1 MCTKRAFFWEIC
13 TVSPIHTLT
22 GFYFCCYKNLKFG
35 TVTFIILMY
44 STSLSLLQK
53 KFSIIINVVWSP
65 SLSLRTPTLLN
76 GTACKGCSKGR
87 KIPPSFTNISLQ
99 RVCGWH
105 EHQLLSDSGSLITK
119 GSKKSNCYHVSM
131 TRITSSKILHLMLI
145 ILPIKSTWDS
155 KW

>member
-1 MCTKRAFFWEIC
+1 M
-13 TVSPIHTLT
+13 
-22 GFYFCCYKNLKFG
+22 YKKSFLLRNLHCEPHS
-35 TVTFIILMY
+35 Y
-44 STSLSLLQK
+44 SYRVLFLLLQEFK
-53 KFSIIINVVWSP
+53 IWNCYFYYLNVQCLSFSSP
-65 SLSLRTPTLLN
+65 KEILHNHQCSLISFPFSPHTHTSEWN
-76 GTACKGCSKGR
+76 CCKGCSKGR

-145 ILPIKSTWDS
+145 ILPIKST
-155 KW
+155 